1 MSLLQTFDSLLFLII
16 HRFEGF
22 IIMMLDLFQSLLMP
36 VFSISQ
42 YIRYFLL
49 FGFLVFLRQFSL
61 FLLDQALKFEN
72 LLLIFFNNFIF
83 FSNYQIFILFIMWI
97 ILRPSRLYCIT
108 NFLLY
113 YFTYLLIIVLIKLI
127 CFHKP
132 LQIIFKSH

>member
-22 IIMMLDLFQSLLMP
+22 IIMMLDLFESLLMP

-61 FLLDQALKFEN
+61 FLLYQVLKFEN
-72 LLLIFFNNFIF
+72 LLLIFLNNFIF

-113 YFTYLLIIVLIKLI
+113 FFTYLLIIVLIKLI